1 MRALTLDRFDAPP
14 RLRDDLPEPRP
25 SSGDLLVRVHASSVN
40 PSDALIAAGGFRGRA
55 RHDFPVTLGR
65 DFAGVVEQVVSAS
78 AATRPAMRS
87 MASFSTPTQSSVRAA
102 GQS

>member
-1 MRALTLDRFDAPP
+1 MRGVTLNRFDAPP

-25 SSGDLLVRVHASSVN
+25 SSGDLLVRVHASPVN

-65 DFAGVVEQVVSAS
+65 DFAGVVEQPAAAS
-78 AATRPAMRS
+78 AATGPAIRS
-87 MASFSTPTQSSVRAA
+87 TAPFSTPTQSSTRAA